1 MKNIWPLLLL
11 LTMASSAMAETR
23 GLTELTVFDPTGQS
37 IDLYQG
43 SYALLIGA
51 SDYQDPKWPDIGSIP
66 RELDNVERILKAQ
79 GFSVEKHL
87 DPTKREMQN
96 QFEDF
101 VDKYGYDQ
109 GNRLL
114 FFYAGHGYT
123 RKDGNKGYLVPVD
136 APSPLENEKEFL
148 RKALSMDRILTWARE
163 SEAKHSLFLFDSCF
177 SGTIF
182 KSRALPDHPPAISS
196 AVSLPVRQFITAG
209 SAGEP
214 VPAQSTFT
222 PAFIDALEHGSGDLN
237 EDGYVSGTELGLYL
251 QQEVPKYVNQTPQFG
266 KINDY
271 ELSRGD
277 FVFVLPGVRL
287 AKAPSDTELRPLAG
301 NADNSLITVDA
312 KVLELE
318 FWQSIKDSNNPDMYR
333 AHLEQFPGGAF
344 ARLAK
349 QKLLDLE
356 EQKRNAELAKQQQGV
371 QRQQQQTDQ
380 APGITGLW
388 IDKHKCHV
396 SITRNAT
403 GELTGAAWGTS
414 GGSMQVTLAPVPNY
428 DRRFAWKARM
438 RTIFDSSLKRP
449 RNQGK
454 FTIDLYD
461 NAKLHTTY
469 SLCARGAGQ
478 NKAIF
483 RRASSLSAYRVEPPK
498 WYVAIAE

>member
-1 MKNIWPLLLL
+1 M
-11 LTMASSAMAETR
+11 
-23 GLTELTVFDPTGQS
+23 
-37 IDLYQG
+37 
-43 SYALLIGA
+43 
-51 SDYQDPKWPDIGSIP
+51 
-66 RELDNVERILKAQ
+66 
-79 GFSVEKHL
+79 
-87 DPTKREMQN
+87 
-96 QFEDF
+96 
-101 VDKYGYDQ
+101 
-109 GNRLL
+109 
-114 FFYAGHGYT
+114 
-123 RKDGNKGYLVPVD
+123 PVD
-136 APSPLENEKEFL
+136 APSPLEDEKNFL

-182 KSRALPDHPPAISS
+182 KARALPDHPPAISS

-222 PAFIDALEHGSGDLN
+222 PAFIDALEYGYGDLN

-271 ELSRGD
+271 DLSRGD

-333 AHLEQFPGGAF
+333 AHLEQFPDGAF
-344 ARLAK
+344 ARLAE
-349 QKLLDLE
+349 QKLLELE
-356 EQKRNAELAKQQQGV
+356 EQKRNAELAKQQQEI
-371 QRQQQQTDQ
+371 QRQQQQADQ

>member
-1 MKNIWPLLLL
+1 
-11 LTMASSAMAETR
+11 
-23 GLTELTVFDPTGQS
+23 
-37 IDLYQG
+37 
-43 SYALLIGA
+43 
-51 SDYQDPKWPDIGSIP
+51 
-66 RELDNVERILKAQ
+66 
-79 GFSVEKHL
+79 
-87 DPTKREMQN
+87 
-96 QFEDF
+96 
-101 VDKYGYDQ
+101 
-109 GNRLL
+109 
-114 FFYAGHGYT
+114 
-123 RKDGNKGYLVPVD
+123 
-136 APSPLENEKEFL
+136 
-148 RKALSMDRILTWARE
+148 
-163 SEAKHSLFLFDSCF
+163 
-177 SGTIF
+177 
-182 KSRALPDHPPAISS
+182 
-196 AVSLPVRQFITAG
+196 
-209 SAGEP
+209 
-214 VPAQSTFT
+214 
-222 PAFIDALEHGSGDLN
+222 
-237 EDGYVSGTELGLYL
+237 
-251 QQEVPKYVNQTPQFG
+251 
-266 KINDY
+266 
-271 ELSRGD
+271 
-277 FVFVLPGVRL
+277 
-287 AKAPSDTELRPLAG
+287 
-301 NADNSLITVDA
+301 LITVDA

-414 GGSMQVTLAPVPNY
+414 GGSMQITLAPVPNY

-438 RTIFDSSLKRP
+438 RTIFDSSKKRP